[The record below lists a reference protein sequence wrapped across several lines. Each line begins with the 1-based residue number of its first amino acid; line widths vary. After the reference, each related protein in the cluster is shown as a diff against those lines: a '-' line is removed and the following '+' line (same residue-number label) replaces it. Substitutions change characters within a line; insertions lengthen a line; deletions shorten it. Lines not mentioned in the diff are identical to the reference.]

1 MNRTVAKNTFWLFV
15 GQTAGRALR
24 AGLLIFSARILGA
37 SSFGAFSYALS
48 LASFFSMFTDLGI
61 NAIVT
66 REVAKKPEV
75 KLKYLSTSL
84 FIKIGLLAAI
94 GLFALIFRDRL
105 TKIPEAVALMPLMA
119 LIVAFDSL
127 RDLAVAIVRAMEK
140 MEIEAWI
147 NILTNL
153 AILIFG
159 FFFLVIRPTGYNI
172 MFGYALGTAFGLFA
186 AIFVLRKHLQGL
198 FRHFDPKMAWPIIK
212 IAWPIG
218 VLGLLGPIMINA
230 DIIIV
235 GWLRTAEEVGFY
247 SVAQRPIQFLYVLPA
262 LLGAAFLPSI
272 SRLSESKEEFRK
284 SLEQAVKAAFFL
296 ALPLAA
302 GGAILAE
309 PIIAALYRTAYLPA
323 AASFRIL
330 CLTFITL
337 FPSAVI
343 INAAFA
349 LDRQKSFILY
359 TALAILANIV
369 LDLIFIPVWGIAGS
383 AFATLLVQILLFFYV
398 LAVMRRINHFSFF
411 GDIKKIIAASLLMAG
426 YAFFGQR
433 LGLNFWFVFISS
445 TGLYFLL
452 LTWFKEP
459 LLQIFRSY
467 LVKKAPAVAAV
478 DQ

>member
-15 GQTAGRALR
+15 GQTAGRTLR
-24 AGLLIFSARILGA
+24 AGFLIFSARLLGA
-37 SSFGAFSYALS
+37 SSWGAFAYALS
-48 LASFFSMFTDLGI
+48 LASFFSMFIDFGI
-61 NAIVT
+61 NTLIT

-84 FIKIGLLAAI
+84 FIKTSLLLVLI
-94 GLFALIFRDRL
+94 PFAFIFREHL
-105 TKIPEAVALMPLMA
+105 AKIPEAIVLMPLMA
-119 LIVAFDSL
+119 LMVAFDSL
-127 RDLAVAIVRAMEK
+127 RDLAISIVRAMEK

-153 AILIFG
+153 AILVFG
-159 FFFLVIRPTGYNI
+159 ALLLVIHPTSYNA
-172 MFGYALGTAFGLFA
+172 MFGYVLGTAFGLLA

-218 VLGLLGPIMINA
+218 VLGLLGPIMINT

-235 GWLRTAEEVGFY
+235 GWLRSAEEVGFY
-247 SVAQRPIQFLYVLPA
+247 SAAQRVIQFFYVLPV

-272 SRLSESKEEFRK
+272 SKLSESKEEFKK
-284 SLEQAVKAAFFL
+284 SLEQAVKAVFFL

-309 PIIAALYRTAYLPA
+309 PIISSLYGTAYLPA

-349 LDRQKSFILY
+349 LNRQKSFIFY
-359 TALAILANIV
+359 TAVAILANIV
-369 LDLIFIPVWGIAGS
+369 LDLLFIPIWGIAGS
-383 AFATLLVQILLFFYV
+383 AFATLLVQIFMFFYV

-411 GDIKKIIAASLLMAG
+411 SDIKNIILASSFMAG
-426 YAFFGQR
+426 YAFLGQR
-433 LGLNFWFVFISS
+433 LGLNFWFVLVSS
-445 TGLYFLL
+445 AGLYLL
-452 LTWFKEP
+452 ILSLLKEP
-459 LLQIFRSY
+459 LLKTLRSY
-467 LVKKAPAVAAV
+467 IAKTPAV
-478 DQ
+478 